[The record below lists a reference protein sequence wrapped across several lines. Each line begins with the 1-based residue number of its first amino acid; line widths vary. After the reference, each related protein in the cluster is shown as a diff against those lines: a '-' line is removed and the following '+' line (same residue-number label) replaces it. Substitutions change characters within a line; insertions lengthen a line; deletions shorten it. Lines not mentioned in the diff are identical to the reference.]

1 MWKKVG
7 ESASTPQVSPP
18 YGMLG
23 KTMRKINRD
32 EVAPLFGGYP
42 FIVAA
47 YQFGSTV
54 RGQEGPLSDLDIA
67 ILVDDKRAPS
77 AFDLLRIELI
87 LAHELQKHLA
97 VSEIDLITLNRQKLH
112 LQHGIL
118 RTGRLIYDADPKYR
132 IRFTQGVIEAYLDFQ
147 PTLELIGQYH
157 TRGRLRRCGIR

>member
-1 MWKKVG
+1 
-7 ESASTPQVSPP
+7 
-18 YGMLG
+18 
-23 KTMRKINRD
+23 MRSISKEEI
-32 EVAPLFGGYP
+32 APLFRAYP
-42 FIVAA
+42 FIAAA

-54 RGQEGPLSDLDIA
+54 RNLEGLLSDLDIA

-87 LAHELQKHLA
+87 LAHELQRHLA

-132 IRFTQGVIEAYLDFQ
+132 IRFAQRVIEAYLDFQ

-157 TRGRLRRCGIR
+157 TRGRLRRCGIQ